1 MKCLWKKSHSGF
13 TLIELMVVLAIAA
26 LGVSLVTPH
35 MIRAYESFRISAE
48 ERKLSEL
55 LAAVRM
61 RAFFRNTA
69 YQVELK
75 DYHFL
80 MANEK
85 VQIDFE
91 YITFP
96 PQQFTVNEHGFSDM
110 PRIQYQTSGRSGTQ
124 TIENASD
131 GL

>member
-1 MKCLWKKSHSGF
+1 MKCLCKKSHSGF

>member
-1 MKCLWKKSHSGF
+1 MNCLREKSHSGF

-35 MIRAYESFRISAE
+35 MVRNYENFRISAE
-48 ERKLSEL
+48 ERKLGEM
-55 LAAVRM
+55 LASVRM
-61 RAFFRNTA
+61 KAFFRSA
-69 YQVELK
+69 V
-75 DYHFL
+75 YHVKLEDHIFL
-80 MANEK
+80 MVNEK
-85 VQIDFE
+85 VQVNFG

-110 PRIQYQTSGRSGTQ
+110 PQVRYHISGKPGIKTA
-124 TIENASD
+124 ENTSD